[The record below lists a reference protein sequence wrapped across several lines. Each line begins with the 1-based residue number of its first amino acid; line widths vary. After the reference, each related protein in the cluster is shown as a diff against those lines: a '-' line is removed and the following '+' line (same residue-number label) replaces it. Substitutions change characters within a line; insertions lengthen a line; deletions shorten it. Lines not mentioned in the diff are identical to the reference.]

1 MAQIQEIILLNQSNK
16 SDEFLKSIGKNT
28 TLFIVIG
35 NILVI
40 ASTFLV
46 FCKKLKI
53 ITVKALTIVWLK
65 IAINKQSKTWKKR

>member
-40 ASTFLV
+40 A
-46 FCKKLKI
+46 
-53 ITVKALTIVWLK
+53 
-65 IAINKQSKTWKKR
+65 

>member
-40 ASTFLV
+40 ASTFL
-46 FCKKLKI
+46 
-53 ITVKALTIVWLK
+53 IVAVIMIQIK
-65 IAINKQSKTWKKR
+65 NSN